1 MKEKYEDMACDI
13 VEFEASDI
21 IVTSGGSSNV
31 GGFDME
37 VPNDKTRY

>member
-21 IVTSGGSSNV
+21 IVTSGGV
-31 GGFDME
+31 GKLEME
-37 VPNDKTRY
+37 LPNGKTPD

>member
-1 MKEKYEDMACDI
+1 MKEKYEDMACNI

-21 IVTSGGSSNV
+21 IVTSDGNKV

-37 VPNDKTRY
+37 VPNDKTPY